1 VDSRALG
8 ASGSTGAGLGALDS
22 TGEGVSVVDCV
33 TDDF

>member
-8 ASGSTGAGLGALDS
+8 VSGSTGAGLGALDS
-22 TGEGVSVVDCV
+22 TGEGVLVVDCV